1 MAKRSKFKRLSLSFK
16 PDRFNLLLYYTLT
29 SFLVISAVSVGVG
42 FLFAKL
48 EKDALVKRS
57 LNYFKYM
64 TTNLNYAMYQEFFF
78 PVIRSGQQI
87 DLENNKEQF
96 NKLDEVIKR
105 HTFGQNVQK
114 LYIFDLNGRIIYST
128 VPEHVGYIVERG
140 RNEALDSAIHG
151 GHASRLL
158 QPGVMDDKGV
168 KAEMSLMESYYP
180 LYEYE
185 ENSPLTGKQV
195 GVIEIYQDMSDL
207 VVQIAAARKKAIITT
222 ASTMGFLFVL
232 LFLVVGQGARVI
244 STRTR
249 ELNEARQTLEEKV
262 EQRTREIKKAYR
274 ELQRTQDSLI
284 QSEKMASLG
293 RLVAGIAHEINNPL
307 ASIGGCAEGLLK
319 RLEHTQK
326 TNGELSKE
334 FQEYLTIIYDE
345 TYRCKG
351 IISKLLNFVREIRP
365 NFEPVELKGLITE
378 AASVI
383 QRQIEAEGKP
393 VTLELKFPAKPL
405 VVKADP
411 HQLRQ
416 VLLNLFVNSLDAI
429 KGRGEITVTVCSASN
444 MATIQVQDTGS
455 GIAPEHLGKV
465 FDPFFT
471 TKPVGKGT
479 GLGLS
484 ICYGLIGANRG
495 KIEALSEGIGKG
507 STFKIT
513 LPLHEEYANA

>member
-1 MAKRSKFKRLSLSFK
+1 MAKKLRFKRPSLSFK
-16 PDRFNLLLYYTLT
+16 PERFNLLFYYTLT

-64 TTNLNYAMYQEFFF
+64 TTNLNYAVYQEFFF
-78 PVIRSGQQI
+78 PTIKSGQLI
-87 DLENNKEQF
+87 DLENNRAQF
-96 NKLDEVIKR
+96 NALDAAIRR

-114 LYIFDLNGRIIYST
+114 LYIFDMNGHIIYTT
-128 VPEHVGYIVERG
+128 VPEHVGYTVERG
-140 RNEALDSAIHG
+140 INDALDKAIQG
-151 GHASRLL
+151 GHANRVL
-158 QPGVMDDKGV
+158 QPGITDDKGAM
-168 KAEMSLMESYYP
+168 AETTLMESYYP
-180 LYEYE
+180 LYEYH
-185 ENSPLTGKQV
+185 ENSPLTGRQV

-207 VVQIAAARKKAIITT
+207 VMQIASARNKAIITT

-232 LFLVVGQGARVI
+232 LFLIVGQGARVI
-244 STRTR
+244 NIRTR
-249 ELNEARQTLEEKV
+249 ELKDARQNLEQKV
-262 EQRTREIKKAYR
+262 EERTRETKRAYL
-274 ELQRTQDSLI
+274 ELQKAHESLV

-319 RLEHTQK
+319 RLERIGK
-326 TNGELSKE
+326 INGELKE
-334 FQEYLTIIYDE
+334 FQDYLKIIYDE

-351 IISKLLNFVREIRP
+351 IISQLLNFTREIKP
-365 NFEPVELKGLITE
+365 AFEPTELKELISDVS
-378 AASVI
+378 SVI
-383 QRQIEAEGKP
+383 RRQVEAEGRNVKI
-393 VTLELKFPAKPL
+393 ELDFTSEPIF
-405 VVKADP
+405 VSADP

-416 VLLNLFVNSLDAI
+416 VFLNLFINSLDAI
-429 KGRGEITVTVCSASN
+429 KEEGRITVSARSN
-444 MATIQVQDTGS
+444 GSEVTISVQDTGS
-455 GIAPEHLGKV
+455 GIKPEHLGKV

-484 ICYGLIGANRG
+484 ICYGIIGAHGG
-495 KIEALSEGIGKG
+495 KVEAFSEGIGKG

-513 LPLHEEYANA
+513 LTLLEEYVDA

>member
-1 MAKRSKFKRLSLSFK
+1 MAKKLKFRKPSFSFK
-16 PDRFNLLLYYTLT
+16 PERFNLLLYYTLT

-78 PVIRSGQQI
+78 PAMESGQPI
-87 DLENNKEQF
+87 DLENNHKQF
-96 NKLDEVIKR
+96 NVLDAVIRR

-114 LYIFDLNGRIIYST
+114 LYIFDMNGNIIYST
-128 VPEHVGYIVERG
+128 VPEHVGYAVEKG
-140 RNEALDSAIHG
+140 KNKALDRAMRG
-151 GHASRLL
+151 GHGSRILNS
-158 QPGVMDDKGV
+158 GVLDDKGIM
-168 KAEMSLMESYYP
+168 AEATLMESYYP
-180 LYEYE
+180 LYEYQE
-185 ENSPLTGKQV
+185 DSPLTGKQV

-207 VVQIAAARKKAIITT
+207 VAQIASARKKAIITT

-244 STRTR
+244 NTRTR
-249 ELNEARQTLEEKV
+249 ELKDARQNLEQKV
-262 EQRTREIKKAYR
+262 EERTKEIKNAYS
-274 ELQRTQDSLI
+274 ELQRAQDSLV

-293 RLVAGIAHEINNPL
+293 KLVAGIAHEINNPL

-319 RLEHTQK
+319 RLERLKK
-326 TNGELSKE
+326 TDGELKE
-334 FQEYLTIIYDE
+334 FEEYLAIIYDE

-351 IISKLLNFVREIRP
+351 IISKLLNFTREIKP
-365 NFEPVELKGLITE
+365 AFETTELKGLISDVS
-378 AASVI
+378 SVI
-383 QRQIEAEGKP
+383 RRQVEAEGRR
-393 VTLELKFPAKPL
+393 VEIELNFTPEPL
-405 VVKADP
+405 LIKADP

-416 VLLNLFVNSLDAI
+416 VLLNLFINSLDAI
-429 KGRGEITVTVCSASN
+429 KEKGKITISAQSKDGK
-444 MATIQVQDTGS
+444 ATILVQDTGS

-484 ICYGLIGANRG
+484 ICYGIIGANGGR
-495 KIEALSEGIGKG
+495 IEAFSEGTGKG

-513 LPLHEEYANA
+513 LPLLKEHANA